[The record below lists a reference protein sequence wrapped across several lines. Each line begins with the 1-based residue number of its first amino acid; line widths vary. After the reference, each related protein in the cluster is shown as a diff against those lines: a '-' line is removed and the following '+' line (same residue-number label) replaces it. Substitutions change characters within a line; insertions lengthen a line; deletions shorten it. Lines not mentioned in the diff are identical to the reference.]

1 MFRKIAITLT
11 LASISL
17 PVSGLDVNSAY
28 EQAKRGSENLCQG
41 VWLGAKTKE
50 KAIEYSAFETEEE
63 ISNHALV
70 MLIKEKYGDDHVI
83 VKAYFQGFG
92 DGIDACF
99 KEYEALPD
107 K

>member
-28 EQAKRGSENLCQG
+28 DQAKKGGENICKG

-50 KAIEYSAFETEEE
+50 KALEYSTFETEEE
-63 ISNHALV
+63 ISNHELV
-70 MLIKEKYGDDHVI
+70 MLIEKKYGDDHVI
-83 VKAYFQGFG
+83 VKAYAQGLS
-92 DGIDACF
+92 DGIDACY
-99 KEYEALPD
+99 KEYKALPE
-107 K
+107 